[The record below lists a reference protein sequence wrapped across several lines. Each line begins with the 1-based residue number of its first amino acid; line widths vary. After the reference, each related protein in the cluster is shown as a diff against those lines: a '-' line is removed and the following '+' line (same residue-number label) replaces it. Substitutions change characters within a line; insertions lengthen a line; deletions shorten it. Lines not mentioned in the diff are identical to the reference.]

1 MSLGLTKHDRDY
13 LVGTSWFVL
22 GKYDPGAGT
31 FTNVVEAKPLE
42 ASENVIWSTVGQVA
56 DGRTLHLGWNNFGAG
71 NANCLTAPR
80 EITYDAQR
88 QKLLAMPIA
97 ELAKLRGQTL
107 ANLSSSVTISAGSS
121 HAVFGTPLP
130 SRPTAARSTVADR
143 TG

>member
-1 MSLGLTKHDRDY
+1 MACLLWPRVS
-13 LVGTSWFVL
+13 VCVVESCFVL
-22 GKYDPGAGT
+22 SALELRGGGPWSLCAG
-31 FTNVVEAKPLE
+31 
-42 ASENVIWSTVGQVA
+42 
-56 DGRTLHLGWNNFGAG
+56 HNFGAG

-130 SRPTAARSTVADR
+130 SQPTAARSSR
-143 TG
+143 PYM

>member
-1 MSLGLTKHDRDY
+1 MSSTKHDRDY

-31 FTNVVEAKPLE
+31 FTNVVEAQPLE
-42 ASENVIWSTVGQVA
+42 SSKTVIWSTVGRVA

-107 ANLSSSVTISAGSS
+107 ANVSSSVTIGAGSS

-130 SRPTAARSTVADR
+130 PGQLLLGLTDRSRS
-143 TG
+143 